1 MTNQILDLF
10 KKKKKK
16 ESIPGVFERRVGVA
30 LGEQVLANLPSTV
43 ASREVQARRAPVI
56 WWIAGVHVV
65 SVDNQANLVQ
75 IAALARLELRQIC
88 RMGLD
93 LLHQVVSF

>member
-56 WWIAGVHVV
+56 
-65 SVDNQANLVQ
+65 
-75 IAALARLELRQIC
+75 
-88 RMGLD
+88 
-93 LLHQVVSF
+93 